1 MVLKGMTP
9 ELYNSLSAFRNRPV
23 GELAEPPV
31 VAEAG
36 SPVSKIL
43 GLLLEKNV
51 YDVFIPLASGNKVA
65 SINIRDILSV
75 RDIASAKPSI
85 TGEKIIPSL
94 APESNIGYAARILS
108 YYRLR
113 ALPIMQNNAVTGQIT
128 AKKIVA
134 AIHETGIE
142 GIKAA
147 NIMTPSPVVMRP
159 ADKASTAKGIMIRH
173 RIDHIPVVDEEGRLA
188 GIVTSVHIAGAM
200 LPSEKIGRKILGV
213 ADEHKRLDFPVSGIA
228 DREVVTSDAGD
239 SLRSVTGSMI
249 DTNSTYSVVRVGEEV
264 QGIITY
270 RDIVALLGEKIEEEI
285 PAFIIGLPDDPFEA
299 ELAKSKFSGL
309 VKFMRRVAPEIE
321 EARCRMKLRDIE
333 GERRRYEVD
342 VSIITPYRRHVY
354 TATGW
359 DLAKLFDGMSD
370 SLKKKFGHRR
380 MRKQR
385 ESARYRTEKP

>member
-9 ELYNSLSAFRNRPV
+9 ELYNSLSAFRNRQV
-23 GELAEPPV
+23 GELVEPPV

-43 GLLLEKNV
+43 GLLIEKNV
-51 YDVFIPLASGNKVA
+51 YDVFIPFASNKVA
-65 SINIRDILSV
+65 NINIRDILSV
-75 RDIASAKPSI
+75 RDITSAKPSVI
-85 TGEKIIPSL
+85 GKIIPTL
-94 APESNIGYAARILS
+94 TPESSIGYAARILS

-113 ALPIMQNNAVTGQIT
+113 ALPVVQNSEVTGQIT
-128 AKKIVA
+128 AKKIVG
-134 AIHETGIE
+134 AIQETGIE

-147 NIMTPSPVVMRP
+147 NIMTPDPVVMRP
-159 ADKASTAKGIMIRH
+159 ADKASAAKGIMIRH
-173 RIDHIPVVDEEGRLA
+173 RIDHIPVVDERRLA
-188 GIVTSVHIAGAM
+188 GIVTSVHIAEAM

-213 ADEHKRLDFPVSGIA
+213 ADQRRRLDFPVSGIA
-228 DREVVTSDAGD
+228 DREVVTSGAGD
-239 SLRSVTGSMI
+239 SLRAVTGSMI
-249 DTNSTYSVVRVGEEV
+249 DANSTYSVVRVGEEV

-309 VKFMRRVAPEIE
+309 VKFMRNMAPEIE

-359 DLAKLFDGMSD
+359 DLAKLFDEMSD
-370 SLKKKFGHRR
+370 GLKKKFAHRR
-380 MRKQR
+380 LRKQR
-385 ESARYRTEKP
+385 ESVRYKTERP